1 MGSYLSPARSL
12 GLTSYST
19 EPPPRQQQPA
29 TQGQQQSGVARGSA
43 MPFRGGRVAPVNNM
57 VGRGGMVGGMGAL
70 PNNMMAGGGGF
81 HNGFVGRGGMV
92 PQGPRGFMRGGMMG
106 GGMGTGF

>member
-1 MGSYLSPARSL
+1 LSPARSL

-19 EPPPRQQQPA
+19 EPPPRQQQGV
-29 TQGQQQSGVARGSA
+29 TQGQQSGVARGSA

>member
-1 MGSYLSPARSL
+1 
-12 GLTSYST
+12 
-19 EPPPRQQQPA
+19 
-29 TQGQQQSGVARGSA
+29 

-57 VGRGGMVGGMGAL
+57 VGRGGMVGAMGAL
-70 PNNMMAGGGGF
+70 PTNNMMASGGSF

-92 PQGPRGFMRGGMMG
+92 PQGPRGFMRGGGMMG

>member
-1 MGSYLSPARSL
+1 
-12 GLTSYST
+12 
-19 EPPPRQQQPA
+19 
-29 TQGQQQSGVARGSA
+29 

-57 VGRGGMVGGMGAL
+57 VGRGGMVGGMGAM
-70 PNNMMAGGGGF
+70 PNNMMATGGGF

-106 GGMGTGF
+106 GMGTGF

>member
-1 MGSYLSPARSL
+1 
-12 GLTSYST
+12 
-19 EPPPRQQQPA
+19 
-29 TQGQQQSGVARGSA
+29 

-70 PNNMMAGGGGF
+70 QNNMMAGGSGGGY
-81 HNGFVGRGGMV
+81 HNGLAGRGGMV

>member
-1 MGSYLSPARSL
+1 
-12 GLTSYST
+12 
-19 EPPPRQQQPA
+19 
-29 TQGQQQSGVARGSA
+29 

-57 VGRGGMVGGMGAL
+57 VGRGGMVGGMGAMQ
-70 PNNMMAGGGGF
+70 NNMMTGGSGGGY
-81 HNGFVGRGGMV
+81 HNGFAGRGNMV